1 MAEWGMT
8 KRSDKVEVQRRVLQ
22 LVELIAAG
30 HNHSAMVQFATDAWG
45 IKTRQ
50 AEAYVQ
56 KARAIVVEDI
66 NQDRK
71 QVLAEAIATCRMV
84 IRDASKAGQYNNVI
98 GAVNALS
105 RLGKLDA

>member
-1 MAEWGMT
+1 MG
-8 KRSDKVEVQRRVLQ
+8 V
-22 LVELIAAG
+22 
-30 HNHSAMVQFATDAWG
+30 
-45 IKTRQ
+45 KTRQ
-50 AEAYVQ
+50 AESYVQ
-56 KARAIVVEDI
+56 KARAIVLEDI

-84 IRDASKAGQYNNVI
+84 IRDASKAQQFSNVI